1 MSLNDHASL
10 REWRRKAHAAFDC
23 LCIKYGLVKIQTIG
37 SSFVALC
44 RSQGNDDQKHA
55 IQMIHFALACQQK
68 LHGLVPLMKQDNVA
82 TTMRFGI
89 HTGTYSGPHD
99 VNGADHQNNF
109 IKNHDRATMIQKYV
123 QGKIHMLSSINDS
136 NACLTRWSI
145 VFIFLQNQFT
155 RSNPFV

>member
-44 RSQGNDDQKHA
+44 RSQGNDDPKHA

-68 LHGLVPLMKQDNVA
+68 LHGLVPLMKHDNVA

-89 HTGTYSGPHD
+89 HTGTYLGPHD

-123 QGKIHMLSSINDS
+123 QTYFHQSMTLDSTAVSHGGLLYSS
-136 NACLTRWSI
+136 
-145 VFIFLQNQFT
+145 FLQNQFT
-155 RSNPFV
+155 WSNPFV